1 MGSLQIMGHNLAAEQ
16 NSNIRSLCCMRD
28 HTNYHEADKVVVIL
42 KEEIYDCF
50 VTFYKYFIKI

>member
-1 MGSLQIMGHNLAAEQ
+1 MGHNLAAEQ